1 MSLSGFKRPTLEAL
15 KQRMV
20 AGVNAALPEIDANL
34 RYSVVGVL
42 TDVLAGAVH
51 SLYGYLDWISDQTNL
66 LYCSDDN
73 LDAFGLIWGI
83 DRKEATRAVGT
94 VTMTGKNGSV
104 IPIGTTLQTRNGKQY
119 SVIAEATIASQTAT
133 VSVEAAEF
141 GVDWNQAEDVVV
153 TLLNPVSGVDS
164 TGAVISIAGGA
175 DLESDAAYRARILA
189 RIANPPQGGSKAD
202 YIAWALA
209 VPGVTRAWCNALEN
223 GPGTVVVRFMMDD
236 AYTDGVPQSGD
247 ITIVAAAIEALRPVT
262 AQVSVVA
269 PATSALAV
277 TVLDLTPDNA
287 TTRAAI
293 RAEIADMIARRAEP
307 GGTIY
312 LSDIWE
318 SVAQASGVE
327 HFTIS
332 VPTADVDYAV
342 GTLPIPGTVTFAV
355 TP

>member
-1 MSLSGFKRPTLEAL
+1 MSLSGFKRPTLDQIM
-15 KQRMV
+15 QRMI
-20 AGVNAALPEIDANL
+20 AGVNAELPEIDANL
-34 RYSVVGVL
+34 RYSVVGVV
-42 TDVLAGAVH
+42 TKVLAGALH

-66 LYCSDDN
+66 LYCSDEN

-83 DRKEATRAVGT
+83 DRKEATRAAGT
-94 VTMTGKNGSV
+94 ITLTGKNTST
-104 IPIGTTLQTRNGKQY
+104 IPIGTTVQTRDGLQY
-119 SVIAEATIASQTAT
+119 AVIAEATISAGTAT
-133 VSVEAAEF
+133 VQVEADDYGGA
-141 GVDWNQAEDVVV
+141 WNQVADVVV
-153 TLLNPVSGVDS
+153 SLVNPVTGVNT
-164 TGAVISIAGGA
+164 TGAVVSIAGGA
-175 DLESDAAYRARILA
+175 DIESDADYRARILT
-189 RIANPPQGGSKAD
+189 RIANPPQGGSKGD

-236 AYTDGVPQSGD
+236 SYTNGVPQSGD
-247 ITIVAAAIEALRPVT
+247 ITLVSDYIDVRRPVT

-277 TVLDLTPDNA
+277 TVMDLTPDNTA
-287 TTRAAI
+287 TRAAI

-318 SVAQASGVE
+318 AVASAAGVE
-327 HFTIS
+327 HFTIT
-332 VPTADVDYAV
+332 VPSADVDYAV
-342 GTLPIPGTVTFAV
+342 GTLAVPGTVTFAV